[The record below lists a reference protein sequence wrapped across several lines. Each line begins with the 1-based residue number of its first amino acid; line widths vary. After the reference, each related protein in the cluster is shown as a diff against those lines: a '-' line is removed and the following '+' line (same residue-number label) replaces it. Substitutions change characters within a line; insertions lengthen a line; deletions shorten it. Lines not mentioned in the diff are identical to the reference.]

1 MSVTTIPIYTAE
13 KAKRLILSKKIEG
26 PYEVTG
32 WLDLRGCDLSGVTL
46 PTTIGGWLDLS
57 GCDLSGVTLPTTIG
71 GWLYLRGCDLSGVT
85 LPTTIGGS
93 LDLSGAKNPD
103 PSQWWTENGEA
114 TKRHCLVISDYAL
127 IETKTGK
134 FIAGCRNF
142 TRKQALAHW
151 RKPRSDNAERAKLFL
166 SSIEVSSA

>member
-1 MSVTTIPIYTAE
+1 MSVATVTIYTAE
-13 KAKRLILSKKIEG
+13 KAKRLILAKKIEG

-32 WLDLRGCDLSGVTL
+32 SLDLSRCDLSGVTL

-71 GWLYLRGCDLSGVT
+71 GWLYLRG
-85 LPTTIGGS
+85 
-93 LDLSGAKNPD
+93 AKNPD
-103 PSQWWTENGEA
+103 PSQWWSQQGEA
-114 TKRHCLVISDYAL
+114 MKRHCIAISDYAL
-127 IETKTGK
+127 IQTDTDT

-166 SSIEVSSA
+166 AAIEGASA